1 MRKTETLK
9 IEYIDKNKIK
19 PFKNNPRLH
28 SEEQI
33 EQIAN
38 SIAEFGFRI
47 PIAIDENF
55 TILAGHGRYRAA
67 EIMNMSQVPVVQ
79 HNDLSDVQKKAF
91 IIADNKITLNSV
103 WQNDILW
110 DQVKD
115 LDKLGFNLDILG
127 FNDAELMPM
136 LDSNTVS
143 DFSSEWEGMPE
154 YNSEDLS
161 AYRTIR
167 VHFNTDEDV
176 EAFAKKVGQDITEKT
191 KFIYFPE
198 ETSFDAE
205 SKRYD

>member
-28 SEEQI
+28 SDEQI

-154 YNSEDLS
+154 YSSEDLS

>member
-28 SEEQI
+28 SDEQI

>member
-1 MRKTETLK
+1 MKKTETLK

-28 SEEQI
+28 SDEQI
-33 EQIAN
+33 QQIAN

-67 EIMNMSQVPVVQ
+67 EIMNMLQVPVVQ

-136 LDSNTVS
+136 LDSKNKIYI
-143 DFSSEWEGMPE
+143 FSRG
-154 YNSEDLS
+154 N
-161 AYRTIR
+161 
-167 VHFNTDEDV
+167 F
-176 EAFAKKVGQDITEKT
+176 F
-191 KFIYFPE
+191 
-198 ETSFDAE
+198 
-205 SKRYD
+205 

>member
-28 SEEQI
+28 SDEQI

-176 EAFAKKVGQDITEKT
+176 KAFAKKVGQDITEKT

>member
-1 MRKTETLK
+1 MKKTETLK

-28 SEEQI
+28 SDEQI
-33 EQIAN
+33 QQIAN

-67 EIMNMSQVPVVQ
+67 EIMNMLQVPVVQ

>member
-1 MRKTETLK
+1 MKKTETLK

-28 SEEQI
+28 SDEQI
-33 EQIAN
+33 QQIAN

-67 EIMNMSQVPVVQ
+67 EIMNMLQVPVVQ

-154 YNSEDLS
+154 YSSEDLS

>member
-1 MRKTETLK
+1 MQVNIGNEAKKSGLRVSELDPF
-9 IEYIDKNKIK
+9 YNYCKN
-19 PFKNNPRLH
+19 
-28 SEEQI
+28 
-33 EQIAN
+33 
-38 SIAEFGFRI
+38 
-47 PIAIDENF
+47 
-55 TILAGHGRYRAA
+55 
-67 EIMNMSQVPVVQ
+67 EI
-79 HNDLSDVQKKAF
+79 
-91 IIADNKITLNSV
+91 
-103 WQNDILW
+103 
-110 DQVKD
+110 
-115 LDKLGFNLDILG
+115 NLDILG

-154 YNSEDLS
+154 YSSEDLS